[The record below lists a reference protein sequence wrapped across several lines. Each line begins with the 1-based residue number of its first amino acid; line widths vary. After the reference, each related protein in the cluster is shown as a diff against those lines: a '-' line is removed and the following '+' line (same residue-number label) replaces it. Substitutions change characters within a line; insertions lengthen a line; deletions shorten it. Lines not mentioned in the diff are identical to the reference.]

1 MVSVATVV
9 AYGQEIL
16 PIYVKDNNVLY
27 INVNRGTSSTWSG
40 YIDKLDMST
49 GTRTSIVNIPGYAM
63 WQGVVDYVG
72 GRVVRF
78 GQFGDEN
85 NTLRVG
91 VVVVNPSRDLVSKVY
106 HPNTADA
113 NEFVGVAYDH
123 KNRRFIVGERQY
135 GGIGTGSNWP
145 NGGGLWVIP
154 YESLLDPTKWSRV
167 HEFTNNPEVTS
178 VAVFKDYVYVGL
190 WRAGQFTTVS
200 RAGIGSLTSWVDV
213 RSGLNPNV
221 RPYVDA
227 EDNLVAMGYGT
238 SDGKFRVEWS
248 SDGSTWDYVD
258 VVPSSTDSD
267 MLMNVKVV
275 GKYIVVGV
283 GKQPTWR
290 SDLFLVDTGTKS
302 VYTIQTG
309 LVGSINNKPFFYD
322 GSKNL
327 YIGSVNYNDAENA
340 AIYSMAFDGTRVLTL
355 SVSSTVTAGQT
366 VDLVATLTD
375 GANPVPNA
383 VVEFY
388 VVDSVELYSA
398 AGTLIGTATT
408 DSTGKAS
415 VRYTVPSNAVGTMMF
430 AAIYKG

>member
-1 MVSVATVV
+1 VVSRVMVLRE
-9 AYGQEIL
+9 EII
-16 PIYVKDNNVLY
+16 PIFVRNNYLY
-27 INVNRGTSSTWSG
+27 INMNRGVDNLGPG
-40 YIDKLDMST
+40 YIYRYDLSVGSLT
-49 GTRTSIVNIPGYAM
+49 AVTNIPRYAA

-72 GRVVRF
+72 GRVVRV
-78 GQFGDEN
+78 GQFSDP
-85 NTLRVG
+85 LKAG
-91 VVVVNPSRDLVSKVY
+91 VVVFDPSRDSVAMVY
-106 HPNTADA
+106 HPNTADI
-113 NEFVGVAYDH
+113 NEFIGVAYDH

-135 GGIGTGSNWP
+135 SDDAVKTGSSWP
-145 NGGGLWVIP
+145 NGGGLWIIP

-167 HEFTNNPEVTS
+167 YEFPNNPEVTS
-178 VAVFKDYVYVGL
+178 VAVFKDYVYVSL
-190 WRAGQFTTVS
+190 WRAGQLTKVS
-200 RAGIGSLTSWVDV
+200 RAGIGDLTSWVDV

-227 EDNLVAMGYGT
+227 EDNLIAMGYNIPDNFG
-238 SDGKFRVEWS
+238 GKFRVEWS

-258 VVPSSTDSD
+258 VTPSSTDSD

-283 GKQPTWR
+283 GKQPSWR
-290 SDLFLVDTGTKS
+290 SDLFLVDTSTKS
-302 VYTIQTG
+302 VYTIQTN

-340 AIYSMAFDGTRVLTL
+340 AIYSMVFDGTRVLSL

>member
-1 MVSVATVV
+1 
-9 AYGQEIL
+9 
-16 PIYVKDNNVLY
+16 
-27 INVNRGTSSTWSG
+27 
-40 YIDKLDMST
+40 
-49 GTRTSIVNIPGYAM
+49 
-63 WQGVVDYVG
+63 VVDYIG

-78 GQFGDEN
+78 GQLNDP
-85 NTLRVG
+85 LKAG
-91 VVVVNPSRDLVSKVY
+91 VVVFDPYKEQVSTAY

-113 NEFVGVAYDH
+113 NEFVGVVHDH

-135 GGIGTGSNWP
+135 GGISTGSNWP

-154 YESLLDPTKWSRV
+154 YESLLDYTNWSRV
-167 HEFTNNPEVTS
+167 YEFAYNPEVTS

-190 WRAGQFTTVS
+190 WSAGQFAKVS
-200 RAGIGSLTSWVDV
+200 RAGVSNLTLWDDEKA
-213 RSGLNPNV
+213 GLNPNV

-227 EDNLVAMGYGT
+227 EDNILAIGYGT
-238 SDGKFRVEWS
+238 SDGKFRVEWT
-248 SDGSTWDYVD
+248 SDGSTWNYVD
-258 VVPSSTDSD
+258 VTPLSTDSD

-283 GKQPTWR
+283 GRQPSWR
-290 SDLFLVDTGTKS
+290 SDLFLVDTSTNS
-302 VYTIQTG
+302 VYTIQTN

-327 YIGSVNYNDAENA
+327 YIGSVNYNDIENA
-340 AIYSMAFDGTRVLTL
+340 AIYSMVFDDTRVLSL

-366 VDLVATLTD
+366 IDLVATLTD

-383 VVEFY
+383 TIEFY
-388 VVDSVELYSA
+388 VVDSVELYSVV
-398 AGTLIGTATT
+398 GTLIGTATT

-415 VRYTVPSNAVGTMMF
+415 VKYTVPSNAMGTMIF